1 MYLVEWRTDNPS
13 MDEFEEVESP
23 FARQARQTETP
34 RKEKLRT
41 RRTVFDRPIGTV
53 PSQAPT
59 VSFKSQNNYS
69 RRSLATAEDVEFL
82 EPVEREYE
90 EPEIEY
96 LDEEEEEEEVAV
108 VRKPRKSSSS
118 KKKTNTKVNW
128 LPRIGWS
135 VVGLLVLRLIF
146 MDRGVA
152 DYFSSESRLQ
162 EKREELEMVRK
173 ENKELT
179 VEVKKIKHDRGF
191 QKQLAKEHLGVI
203 AADEFLIL
211 FAGESTETASVDSR
225 QL

>member
-1 MYLVEWRTDNPS
+1 

-23 FARQARQTETP
+23 FVSRQTETP
-34 RKEKLRT
+34 RKDKLRS
-41 RRTVFDRPIGTV
+41 RRSVFERPIGTV

-59 VSFKSQNNYS
+59 VSYKPQTNSS
-69 RRSLATAEDVEFL
+69 RRSLATAEEVEFL

-90 EPEIEY
+90 TPEIEY

-108 VRKPRKSSSS
+108 VRKPRKSSSN
-118 KKKTNTKVNW
+118 KKKVSAKVNW

-135 VVGLLVLRLIF
+135 VVGLLVLRLFF
-146 MDRGVA
+146 MDRGVV

-173 ENKELT
+173 ENKDLT
-179 VEVKKIKHDRGF
+179 AEIQKIKHDRNF

-211 FAGESTETASVDSR
+211 FAGESTETATEESR

>member
-1 MYLVEWRTDNPS
+1 MEWRTDNPS

-23 FARQARQTETP
+23 FARHARQAEAP

-41 RRTVFDRPIGTV
+41 RRAVFDRPIGTV

-59 VSFKSQNNYS
+59 VSFKSQSNHS

-82 EPVEREYE
+82 EPVDRDYE
-90 EPEIEY
+90 TPEIEY
-96 LDEEEEEEEVAV
+96 LEEEEEEEETAV

-118 KKKTNTKVNW
+118 KKNLKSKVHW
-128 LPRIGWS
+128 ASRIAWG

-179 VEVKKIKHDRGF
+179 VEVQKIKHDRGF

-211 FAGESTETASVDSR
+211 FAGESTETASVESR